1 VITLQSYSLA
11 GALLL
16 NKMLQPVL
24 EETGEEPLAP
34 IDLS

>member
-24 EETGEEPLAP
+24 EDAGEEPLAHT
-34 IDLS
+34 D